1 MSASELKKV
10 ADPWKETIVEKKS
23 WHVSSIRPNNFR
35 FESFFCFCF
44 MLWKAQETG
53 RSWFH
58 DRPVSWTKS
67 VSFQFAS
74 IQFLQLKSISRSWI
88 ESTKNIQIDYSS
100 SSDATQS
107 LIDKSKF
114 ETKRSVF
121 PAKVILKKNSSQ
133 NCKICALA
141 WPKLILQIQDNLTH
155 KLSNTYEIL
164 SFPVPILLR
173 DSFSKKH
180 SISLYWRSKCIQLL
194 SLFFTVLDT
203 AASKTLKQL
212 HFDENLKLL

>member
-1 MSASELKKV
+1 MFRASV
-10 ADPWKETIVEKKS
+10 
-23 WHVSSIRPNNFR
+23 RPNNFR
-35 FESFFCFCF
+35 FESFFVFVSSCEKLKRQVEADF
-44 MLWKAQETG
+44 MID
-53 RSWFH
+53 RSAEPKVFL
-58 DRPVSWTKS
+58 
-67 VSFQFAS
+67 FQFAS

-107 LIDKSKF
+107 LIDESKF

-141 WPKLILQIQDNLTH
+141 WQKLILQIQDNLTH